1 MLNGSEVS
9 CTSAGNCVYTP
20 ADIREGIAEICLGVG
35 AATCEAVDV
44 RSAGA
49 AGACANSGVCVFS
62 DAVERVYEAC
72 SFPDFLN
79 QAVGPCVDKRNRLLH
94 FSADPTQTLPAET
107 LHYEPGAGL
116 EHVFSLTVKKESNVS
131 GIYDR
136 RNASTE
142 TRLYVVPGEPPQ
154 VSIASLPQA
163 KVNAEKRLVLKGK
176 IHSKRP
182 NTIGYNELNQPTP
195 TKWTVAEGLLDL
207 THPRTTTTGQF
218 GPDYTSSVNL
228 VISAGAL
235 VPGQEYRLRLDA
247 HDEYGA
253 GYAMTTFIVNTAPS
267 SGVLYVEPTYGA
279 ALNTTFVA
287 TMDGW
292 ADDPVDLPLVYRFSY
307 LLDEKESNVGNF
319 AEVRFAEMILPT
331 GDDQNG
337 TVDYHLTIIGYVAD
351 RFGASARE
359 EFTVSVRPP
368 NISMDAVDSFA
379 ADTMDSVCDKALELG
394 YAEKASACLGAAMKV
409 VNGVPAELR
418 RRRRLAEADPG
429 DTDVSEAPIRDR
441 FVDSMVA
448 AGAGTTPTDVN
459 TQTSLDL
466 AASATSVSDE
476 LSANATRKSLD
487 FVGGIVAQRAA
498 LDSTA
503 GATTTIALSNVASAW
518 MKPAVEAR
526 NETDGNDSTDRQDI
540 VLSDIDPQDHVCP
553 NDCNGHGRCIM
564 GECLCDTYECTIGH
578 CIREPYARDPAVA
591 YVQEDECSNTTCYR
605 YACGR
610 GMCKPFEGSCHE
622 GSCSFGIDGDIECF
636 PGTCST
642 QQLHYALPDC
652 ALTPEAKLASTLQ
665 QRREDKAISAK
676 LRRAVQGLA
685 SAVLADRVRGEQSV
699 DFETEMI
706 KSKSLRASSIALSS
720 ASGFAT
726 PAADGGASASI
737 SIPESLFS
745 SKGNMTGTGRCAN
758 NLDCSDPRG
767 TCVFADE
774 NSSSALNGTC
784 VCEAQYTGPNCAED
798 AMLQSDVDLKA
809 TQWGT
814 NIYGFSGTS
823 VGIKSAITSIEL
835 SVSTDSSPE
844 PFMIGIPTSPP
855 ADVGGAACTVDSNC
869 TAPHGYCTDEGVCVC
884 AAPYTGNDCSDT
896 AVCKFWDTTDERF
909 SSAGCVVADVKP
921 TVTMCNCTHLTDF
934 ASFEEEWLPQMNFVN
949 PFDPALLTAFMAD
962 PRNLVVLI
970 LLVTLYGMWI
980 VGTIVGYKRDKRD
993 RHQLYMQEI
1002 TASFGGKVDQWSG
1015 TQSEKGQIVLPEDN
1029 AAETQRKEKEAEEKE
1044 RRRMKRRQRKLEK
1057 RRDELRN
1064 TRDAAHRD
1072 PEMLAAIED
1081 EIADL
1086 KVAHYAAENGNVC
1099 VRQAHRF
1106 CRWCKGLGPA
1116 MGSGIAE
1123 AHPWASVIFVNAD
1136 DRFTRP
1142 QRAAVLFCVIFGT
1155 IALGAFLMEGPRCM
1169 PEDLGYPN
1177 CAGWQECRVQCQDE
1191 DGADGRLLSNAT
1203 NSSSVHAGPPCS
1215 AEDEAG
1221 EVASC
1226 AYCISRCLAAEE
1238 AAKGEEE
1245 EDGGMEEGAWKKIIT
1260 TACIVSV
1267 LMLPADRLFVAMF
1280 EQVTEPAVDAHARG
1294 AGGRQWSLPDL
1305 QRANKVA
1312 VMKIQAAFRGRLAR
1326 KRQVLLKKK
1335 KADRERPSGQV
1346 HGGGATLRS
1355 GPSSGEIGPPVN
1367 KASQHTTVSVASPE
1381 GQILPGVPET
1391 TMAGTDSAPPSIL
1404 TSAQAVTIVAT
1415 ERLGT
1420 QLDEETVLPELP
1432 RGAVDGPAR
1441 RPFVKKYKPKALAG
1455 LTMSHQSIRHGIV
1468 QRIDIGAAAAT
1479 AAADPVMA
1487 IAGDNFDAILDA
1499 VPHPPPDGLPP
1510 KAARKRAHAPSFAR
1524 SRPQVQD
1531 SYHIVEAQLTGLE
1544 ELRQHEDALTAVQ
1557 AAWRGMLVR
1566 RRLRAEWED
1575 EARRK
1580 ANRRARIRHRIRIAG
1595 QVALATTGKERALK
1609 RGRRRRRIALTQDGA
1624 DGEEDEGFPR
1634 WFMGV
1639 TYGACVLW
1647 CLVCGLYTLAICVY
1661 FGPVASLEW
1670 LLCCF
1675 SASGFEAFVQDPLK
1689 IAIVVILG
1697 DQSEYLLDLYLE
1709 FMDYMPFQL

>member
-1 MLNGSEVS
+1 M
-9 CTSAGNCVYTP
+9 YTP
-20 ADIREGIAEICLGVG
+20 ADTREGIAEVCLGVG

-49 AGACANSGVCVFS
+49 AGACANSGECVFS
-62 DAVERVYEAC
+62 AAVERVDEAC

-79 QAVGPCVDKRNRLLH
+79 QAVGPCVDKRNRPLN
-94 FSADPTQTLPAET
+94 FSADPTQTIPAET

-116 EHVFSLTVKKESNVS
+116 EHVFSLTVKKESTVS

-163 KVNAEKRLVLKGK
+163 KVNAQERLVLKGE

-207 THPRTTTTGQF
+207 SHPRTTTTGQF

-235 VPGQEYRLRLDA
+235 VAGQEYRLRLDA

-337 TVDYHLTIIGYVAD
+337 TVDYHITIVGYVAD

-359 EFTVSVRPP
+359 QFTVSVRPP
-368 NISMDAVDSFA
+368 NITMDAVDSFA

-429 DTDVSEAPIRDR
+429 DMDVREAPIRDR

-466 AASATSVSDE
+466 AASATSASDE
-476 LSANATRKSLD
+476 LSENATRKSLN

-498 LDSTA
+498 LDTTA
-503 GATTTIALSNVASAW
+503 GATTTTALSNVASAW
-518 MKPAVEAR
+518 IKPALDAR
-526 NETDGNDSTDRQDI
+526 NETDSNDSTDRQDI
-540 VLSDIDPQDHVCP
+540 ILSDIDPQDHTCP

-578 CIREPYARDPAVA
+578 CIREPYDRDPAVA

-605 YACGR
+605 YACAR

-622 GSCSFGIDGDIECF
+622 GSCSFGIDGEIECY

-642 QQLHYALPDC
+642 QQLHYTLPDC
-652 ALTPEAKLASTLQ
+652 ALTPEAKLANTLQ

-676 LRRAVQGLA
+676 LSRAVQGLA
-685 SAVLADRVRGEQSV
+685 SAVLADRVRGEESV

-706 KSKSLRASSIALSS
+706 KSKSLKASSTALSS

-745 SKGNMTGTGRCAN
+745 SKGNVTGGARCAGS
-758 NLDCSDPRG
+758 LDCSDPGG
-767 TCVFADE
+767 TCVFAAE
-774 NSSSALNGTC
+774 NSSSSLNGTC

-835 SVSTDSSPE
+835 SVSTDNSPE

-855 ADVGGAACTVDSNC
+855 AEVGGAACTVDSNC
-869 TAPHGYCTDEGVCVC
+869 TAPRGYCTDDGVCMC
-884 AAPYTGNDCSDT
+884 AAPYTGSDCSDT
-896 AVCKFWDTTDERF
+896 AVCKFWDTVEEQF
-909 SSAGCVVADVKP
+909 SSAGCIVADVRP

-962 PRNLVVLI
+962 PRNIVVLI

-1002 TASFGGKVDQWSG
+1002 AASFGGKVDQWSG
-1015 TQSEKGQIVLPEDN
+1015 TQREQAQIVLPEDN

-1086 KVAHYAAENGNVC
+1086 IEAHLAAEKGNVC
-1099 VRQAHRF
+1099 VRQACRF
-1106 CRWCKGLGPA
+1106 CGWCKGLGPA

-1177 CAGWQECRVQCQDE
+1177 CAGWQGCLVECQDE
-1191 DGADGRLLSNAT
+1191 EDPDGADGRLLSNAT

-1221 EVASC
+1221 EAASC
-1226 AYCISRCLAAEE
+1226 AYCISRCLAAAK
-1238 AAKGEEE
+1238 AAEGEEE

-1280 EQVTEPAVDAHARG
+1280 EQVTESAADAHARG
-1294 AGGRQWSLPDL
+1294 AGGREWSLPDL
-1305 QRANKVA
+1305 QEANKGA
-1312 VMKIQAAFRGRLAR
+1312 VMRIQAAFRGRLAR

-1335 KADRERPSGQV
+1335 KADRERSSGQV
-1346 HGGGATLRS
+1346 YGGGVTFGS
-1355 GPSSGEIGPPVN
+1355 GPSSGEAGAPVN
-1367 KASQHTTVSVASPE
+1367 DASQHTTGSVASPDE
-1381 GQILPGVPET
+1381 QILPGIPET
-1391 TMAGTDSAPPSIL
+1391 TTAATDSAPPSIL
-1404 TSAQAVTIVAT
+1404 TSAQAVTIVAAT
-1415 ERLGT
+1415 ESLST
-1420 QLDEETVLPELP
+1420 QLDESVLPEMP
-1432 RGAVDGPAR
+1432 PGAVDGPAR

-1455 LTMSHQSIRHGIV
+1455 LTVSHQSIRHGIV
-1468 QRIDIGAAAAT
+1468 QRIDSGAAAAT
-1479 AAADPVMA
+1479 AAAVPVIA
-1487 IAGDNFDAILDA
+1487 FAGDNFDAILDA
-1499 VPHPPPDGLPP
+1499 VPHAPPDGLPP
-1510 KAARKRAHAPSFAR
+1510 KAVRKRAHAPSFAR

-1531 SYHIVEAQLTGLE
+1531 SYHIVEAQLTGLD

-1575 EARRK
+1575 EERRK

-1609 RGRRRRRIALTQDGA
+1609 RGRRRRRIALTQDGEE
-1624 DGEEDEGFPR
+1624 GEEDEGFPR